1 MSTNLRLL
9 PLALALALAGCAQTP
24 TSTNDFKGDE
34 KAVAQTIEDLQS
46 DAQGRKPGEICSNL
60 LSRELADTV
69 KSAGNDC
76 TSEMEKITTDA
87 DDFELEVTDVA
98 ITGTTATAKVEAR
111 RDGKKNAVTTF
122 TLVQE
127 DGDWRLSD
135 LGKS

>member
-1 MSTNLRLL
+1 MSKNLRLL
-9 PLALALALAGCAQTP
+9 PLVLALALAGCQQTP

-46 DAQGRKPGEICSNL
+46 DAQGRKPGEICSNV
-60 LSRELADTV
+60 LSRELADKV

-76 TSEMEKITTDA
+76 TTEMEKVTTDA
-87 DDFELEVTDVA
+87 DDFELEVTDVT

-111 RDGKKNAVTTF
+111 RDGKNDAVTTF

-127 DGDWRLSD
+127 DGDWRLSS
-135 LGKS
+135 LGES